1 MPAGAGRTVL
11 PGGGADTTLKKRIFP
26 ALAALLLL
34 LSLCACGSESTAAF
48 RTVEVIGT
56 RYYSVICRKDDK
68 IAAQIDEAMRGLAA
82 SGTLSTLS
90 TRYLGGDRITLR
102 GDSAATADSAEEQT
116 DSAGST
122 RQTLIVGVE
131 ENFVPMAYEENGV
144 LRGLSVEIAAA
155 LGEALGW
162 EVVYQ
167 PITSAEV
174 DTQLASGNID
184 CALGFDP
191 LCVNAERYSVGVTYM
206 ESDIVLAVRPES
218 EINRIR
224 DLKERRIGTLDDPAL
239 TAAIQ
244 GSEKLVKYAA
254 GATAYASLARCVEAL
269 DDAWCS
275 AIVVD
280 SLMLTYY

>member
-1 MPAGAGRTVL
+1 M
-11 PGGGADTTLKKRIFP
+11 
-26 ALAALLLL
+26 
-34 LSLCACGSESTAAF
+34 E
-48 RTVEVIGT
+48 
-56 RYYSVICRKDDK
+56 
-68 IAAQIDEAMRGLAA
+68 
-82 SGTLSTLS
+82 
-90 TRYLGGDRITLR
+90 
-102 GDSAATADSAEEQT
+102 
-116 DSAGST
+116 
-122 RQTLIVGVE
+122 
-131 ENFVPMAYEENGV
+131 
-144 LRGLSVEIAAA
+144 
-155 LGEALGW
+155 
-162 EVVYQ
+162 
-167 PITSAEV
+167 
-174 DTQLASGNID
+174 TQLASGNID

-254 GATAYASLARCVEAL
+254 GATAYASLTRCVEAL